1 LTRNLTLITAKR
13 YVALLRRHDLP
24 IVEAWLFGPDG
35 NGIETT
41 DAAIDLALVF
51 ESYEDTM
58 ENKLALKKLRCE
70 VDERIEPHPFDR
82 NDFTPGNPLTDLIR
96 ATGIPLK

>member
-1 LTRNLTLITAKR
+1 M
-13 YVALLRRHDLP
+13 
-24 IVEAWLFGPDG
+24 FGPDG